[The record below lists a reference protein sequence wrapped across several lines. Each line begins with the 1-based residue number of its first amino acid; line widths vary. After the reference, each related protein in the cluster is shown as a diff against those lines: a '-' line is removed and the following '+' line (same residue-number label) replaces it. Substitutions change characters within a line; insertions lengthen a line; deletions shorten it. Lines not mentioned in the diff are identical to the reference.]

1 MSPRYH
7 SMLMVT
13 LSILCIVFA
22 SLAACAV
29 IWWSVLMIRIGRM
42 LSTGISVRRGLQEPA
57 VDELVSIIVP
67 AHNEERVIATCLDS
81 LLAQKWDRLQVIV
94 VADRCSDATEA
105 IVTERVERDDRVT
118 LIRNTDCPE
127 SWAGKCHALR
137 IGAEHAEGDMLA
149 FIDADTE
156 AHPDLLRAAVG
167 EAKRRDTALLSLL
180 TDLKSCHWFERCTQ
194 PVATMALMSL
204 YPPDRVNR
212 DDRARTFA
220 NGQFMLFDRD
230 WYERVG
236 GHAAVKNDLLED
248 IAFAQVISKAGGR
261 VNILQSDGL
270 LACSMYGTREE
281 FLRGW
286 MRIFLEATSR
296 GCKAL
301 RKQSRRQLLVGW
313 AVPGVCVIAVVL
325 GLISSGPTAM
335 IAISTGSLGLFLQCI
350 ALGWTYSMGRQ
361 PVWSVLLF
369 PIGAWEVFRIMR
381 WAERTLQR
389 GEAVSWGGREYVL
402 KPRGRR

>member
-1 MSPRYH
+1 
-7 SMLMVT
+7 
-13 LSILCIVFA
+13 
-22 SLAACAV
+22 
-29 IWWSVLMIRIGRM
+29 MIRIGRM

-105 IVTERVERDDRVT
+105 IVAERVERDDRLT

-204 YPPDRVNR
+204 FPPDRVNR

-230 WYERVG
+230 WYDQVG
-236 GHAAVKNDLLED
+236 GHAAVKDDLLED
-248 IAFAQVISKAGGR
+248 IAFARIIRDAGGR
-261 VNILQSDGL
+261 VNILQADGL
-270 LACSMYGTREE
+270 LSCSMYGSREE

-286 MRIFLEATSR
+286 MRIFLEATNR

-301 RKQSRRQLLVGW
+301 RKQARRQLLVGW
-313 AVPGVCVIAVVL
+313 AVPGVCVIAVVFGLMSPGLEATIALVLGVL
-325 GLISSGPTAM
+325 GLLSQLM
-335 IAISTGSLGLFLQCI
+335 
-350 ALGWTYSMGRQ
+350 ALAWIYSIGRQ
-361 PVWSVLLF
+361 PMWSVLLF
-369 PIGAWEVFRIMR
+369 PIGTWEVFRIMR

-389 GEAVSWGGREYVL
+389 GETVKWGGREYVL
-402 KPRGRR
+402 KPRGDR

>member
-1 MSPRYH
+1 
-7 SMLMVT
+7 
-13 LSILCIVFA
+13 
-22 SLAACAV
+22 
-29 IWWSVLMIRIGRM
+29 M

-204 YPPDRVNR
+204 FPPDRVNR

-230 WYERVG
+230 WYEEVG

-313 AVPGVCVIAVVL
+313 AVPGVCVIAVAL